1 MNRLAIVAQLKADSP
16 DRAQELLAAG
26 PPFRLEGS
34 CIERHA
40 VYLSSREVVFVFEGP
55 EVEWKVDDLV
65 DDFLQ
70 SALHGAFEEWRPLLE
85 GKPRLANEAFFW
97 SRSEPKRSS

>member
-1 MNRLAIVAQLKADSP
+1 MNRLAIVAQLKADSS
-16 DRAQELLAAG
+16 DRAHELLAAG

-34 CIERHA
+34 GIERHA

-65 DDFLQ
+65 DDFC
-70 SALHGAFEEWRPLLE
+70 SRPFTVRRGVRRPR
-85 GKPRLANEAFFW
+85 GKPAWRTRLF
-97 SRSEPKRSS
+97 

>member
-1 MNRLAIVAQLKADSP
+1 
-16 DRAQELLAAG
+16 
-26 PPFRLEGS
+26 
-34 CIERHA
+34 